1 MIRQYS
7 KFKTQVPNSESDYT
21 QTITK
26 GFEFVPANS
35 VVTKFTICAETNL
48 KLLVKSGNEVMTLY
62 LKQGDTWGVENDDC
76 YSFTSIVCD
85 NVTAK
90 TTYLLGYRD
99 R

>member
-1 MIRQYS
+1 MNRNYS
-7 KFKTQVPNSESDYT
+7 YFKTQIPTSDTDYT

-48 KLLVKSGNEVMTLY
+48 KLLVKSGNKTMTLY
-62 LKQGDTWGVENDDC
+62 IKQGDTWGVENDDC

-85 NVTAK
+85 NTSAK
-90 TTYLLGYRD
+90 VSYLLGVRSK
-99 R
+99 

>member
-1 MIRQYS
+1 MIRQYNA
-7 KFKTQVPNSESDYT
+7 FLTQIPNSDTDYT

-48 KLLVKSGNEVMTLY
+48 KLLVKNGSTTMTLY

-76 YSFTSIVCD
+76 YSFTSIKCD
-85 NVTAK
+85 NATAK
-90 TTYLLGYRD
+90 VSFMLGYRMI
-99 R
+99 